1 MMKNPSV
8 KEVNNMQQQELNNL
22 IDMEKDIIRHP
33 SDDLKYLDSIL
44 NSDLFTE
51 SEIQD
56 INSALGLI
64 LNDEKLSEREKG
76 NLLENSWKINHKFRP
91 PTVEEFLTE
100 DWIGPQAKEV
110 FPHCRDVFIKYF
122 DPSVNKNTLIT
133 YCCT

>member
-1 MMKNPSV
+1 MKKKKKIMYFLSL
-8 KEVNNMQQQELNNL
+8 KELPLNL
-22 IDMEKDIIRHP
+22 
-33 SDDLKYLDSIL
+33 
-44 NSDLFTE
+44 
-51 SEIQD
+51 Q
-56 INSALGLI
+56 
-64 LNDEKLSEREKG
+64 KLSEREKG

>member
-22 IDMEKDIIRHP
+22 IDMEKDIIKHP
-33 SDDLKYLDSIL
+33 SEDLKYLDSVF
-44 NSDLFTE
+44 NSDLFTQ
-51 SEIQD
+51 SEIDD

-64 LNDEKLSEREKG
+64 LHDEKLSETEKG

-100 DWIGPQAKEV
+100 NWIGPQARDV
-110 FPHCRDVFIKYF
+110 FPHCRDTFIEYF
-122 DPSVNKNTLIT
+122 NPSVNKNTLIT

>member
-1 MMKNPSV
+1 
-8 KEVNNMQQQELNNL
+8 MQQQELNNL
-22 IDMEKDIIRHP
+22 IDMEKDIIKHP
-33 SDDLKYLDSIL
+33 SDDLQYLDGIL

-51 SEIQD
+51 SEIRD
-56 INSALGLI
+56 INNALGLI

-100 DWIGPQAKEV
+100 DWIGPQAKEI
-110 FPHCRDVFIKYF
+110 FPHCKKVFIEYF
-122 DPSVNKNTLIT
+122 NPSVNKNTLIT